1 MTVTTATIEALPLR
15 YELRLTLSDADIIRD
30 LHAIPEGLERDA
42 QATSALKIGLL
53 ALRQANTVVDAETI
67 RREGD
72 RLLRDLRS
80 TLENSAKESLGDV
93 SKVLAAYFDPQT
105 GNLTQRLERLVAG
118 DGDLNRLLDQFLR
131 GDDCTFAKTLA
142 AQVGTS
148 SPIFRLLSPTEK
160 DGVIATLTE
169 SIETVVEEQR
179 EAILAEFSL
188 DNGNSAL
195 RRLVTELTDSNGK
208 LKRDLAENVRTITKE
223 FSLDNDEGALS
234 RLVKRVEAA
243 NRSIT
248 EQLSFDN
255 EESAISRLCER
266 LDETDSE
273 IRSHLTLD
281 NDDSSLSRLRRELL
295 GVVERVEKT
304 NTEFHSKVVEQVA
317 SLTARRDRAA
327 RSPEH
332 GNEFE
337 EAFGTLLQSICSASG
352 DHYEDTRHT
361 IGSIARS
368 KVGDHTLT
376 FGADSAT
383 PEVCIAFET
392 KDRALCA
399 MRAARQE
406 IELARK
412 NRKAQFGV
420 FVFSPEA
427 APEGLD
433 TIVRHDN
440 DLFVVWDSN
449 DVRSDL
455 VIRAAVSICRALA
468 RREAEAAGDIDA
480 EGLEKTI
487 AGITKQVTKLG
498 EIVKW
503 SNTIVTNGT
512 KIGDS
517 ADAIRENLNE
527 RLEELDEHLGAV
539 RDLVAKNS

>member
-352 DHYEDTRHT
+352 DH
-361 IGSIARS
+361 
-368 KVGDHTLT
+368 TLT